1 MARSTYVVRTF
12 SLAHM
17 RCVRTTREVCAV
29 ERSKGG
35 NMYDLC
41 DERRGGGGW
50 LGSLFLLQSKARSE
64 GREGLCG
71 LKSPTPSPLT
81 YMPTSRIHI
90 RPPSTVWTHFDSVR
104 RTFLRKK
111 TALDLLITQAPF
123 VPFFVQC
130 MHGGAKKQ
138 FPPSFPSFF
147 PLFAKMGGR
156 DYAAE

>member
-1 MARSTYVVRTF
+1 
-12 SLAHM
+12 
-17 RCVRTTREVCAV
+17 
-29 ERSKGG
+29 
-35 NMYDLC
+35 MYDLC

-123 VPFFVQC
+123 VPFFVPC
-130 MHGGAKKQ
+130 MHAWWSKKAISPFLPFILSTFRQ
-138 FPPSFPSFF
+138 N
-147 PLFAKMGGR
+147 GR
-156 DYAAE
+156 KGLRSRIRRGREDFTSPRR